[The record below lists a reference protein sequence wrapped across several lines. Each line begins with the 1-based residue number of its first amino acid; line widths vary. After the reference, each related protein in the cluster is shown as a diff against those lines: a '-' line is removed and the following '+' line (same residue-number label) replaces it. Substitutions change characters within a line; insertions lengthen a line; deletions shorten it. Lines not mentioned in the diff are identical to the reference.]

1 MKVGPVGAGY
11 EAYIREIESTM
22 RTILDNFESSG
33 MPPIDALAV
42 LMETTM
48 AIINM
53 ADDADVLL
61 EKYIEFLRMARRET
75 LEADDDDGPINH
87 GPAPDDDEDEV
98 P

>member
-1 MKVGPVGAGY
+1 MKDADGPVGAGD

-61 EKYIEFLRMARRET
+61 EKYIEFLRMARREE
-75 LEADDDDGPINH
+75 LEADDDED
-87 GPAPDDDEDEV
+87 DDDEDEDEV